1 MFRRTLILSATL
13 ALAFGVPIPV
23 SDPCSTLGS
32 LPVGNVT
39 FEHVSDCYKS
49 IEFRPEVAESTLK
62 TMHTAY
68 NDFLVFRDAALTPD
82 LDLPFRSAPVDA
94 IKELNK
100 IAKKH
105 YTRDFDFHADFLKL
119 AISFN
124 DPHINY
130 QGNCEGDRVYT
141 CEIDGPIN

>member
-1 MFRRTLILSATL
+1 MLQSSLILSATL
-13 ALAFGVPIPV
+13 ALAFGAPVPTL
-23 SDPCSTLGS
+23 DPCSTLGS
-32 LPVGNVT
+32 LAIRNVT
-39 FEHVSDCYKS
+39 YEHVSNCYKS
-49 IEFRPEVAESTLK
+49 IEFFPEVAETTLK

-68 NDFLVFRDAALTPD
+68 NDFLCFRDAALTPD

-119 AISFN
+119 ATAFN

-130 QGNCEGDRVYT
+130 QGK
-141 CEIDGPIN
+141 